1 MKHEPEKEK
10 VAVIRECYFKL
21 TNCSRS
27 AVILNQMIYWSQ
39 RVKDFDKFMK
49 EEQERCANL
58 DEHTDMPLTH
68 GWIYKTAKDLCEET
82 MLGISENTSIKHLSL
97 LIDKGWIDRRKNP
110 KHKWDKTYQYRVNLY
125 QIQKDLYNLGYNMPE
140 YKLFIPEDKANKTR
154 SSGDEIRCE
163 ETENQIEETEN
174 QIFNI
179 EEQYQRLQTK
189 ITNKD
194 IPYGRKKKEKP
205 KSVDKPS
212 VQHGTVDSR
221 FSLADSKEK
230 KFSQILKNKKIE
242 IPNIERKDLKKNFVG
257 NPAKFKDK
265 KARLGNSQ
273 VEKGEYPGAWDALHS
288 LPDDNPHKKLGLAY
302 IEHETKKWDFSNTK
316 NPEVVYKMFC
326 LEYILD
332 APNALHFLY
341 CLKKD
346 LLKDDLDA
354 YHTRNGLRKSN
365 PIDESKD
372 LLEMWE
378 NKY

>member
-1 MKHEPEKEK
+1 MKIEDYKSLISEVYSSSAHFQVNKALSRTFGPEKALVLANLLDK
-10 VAVIRECYFKL
+10 YRYFKEQG
-21 TNCSRS
+21 R
-27 AVILNQMIYWSQ
+27 I
-39 RVKDFDKFMK
+39 KDDWFF
-49 EEQERCANL
+49 Q
-58 DEHTDMPLTH
+58 TH
-68 GWIYKTAKDLCEET
+68 EAQVEET
-82 MLGISENTSIKHLSL
+82 GASEYAIKKHKKSFIKEGILETQMLGMPRKEWYRINLIVLRQVIQNAEKQKKDRKKIKNNSESNTGQNPNNSGGQVGMDYEGHKEN
-97 LIDKGWIDRRKNP
+97 KEKENKN
-110 KHKWDKTYQYRVNLY
+110 N
-125 QIQKDLYNLGYNMPE
+125 
-140 YKLFIPEDKANKTR
+140 
-154 SSGDEIRCE
+154 
-163 ETENQIEETEN
+163 
-174 QIFNI
+174 
-179 EEQYQRLQTK
+179 
-189 ITNKD
+189 
-194 IPYGRKKKEKP
+194 IPYSRKKKEKP